1 MSGIRTVIV
10 DDEPLAREKL
20 RGFLGRH
27 PDLEL
32 AGEAADGLEAI
43 AVIERVRPA
52 LLLLDI
58 QMPELDGFEVLAAL
72 EGPATP
78 YVIFAT
84 AYDHYAV
91 QAFEVGAVDYLLKPI
106 APDRFDQAVERA
118 RTELR
123 RGDGAALAERL
134 ARALEAAAPG
144 RPRVERFLVR
154 ERERSRFVSADEVD
168 WIEAAGTYVKLH
180 ARSGT
185 HLLRATMKDLLP
197 RLDPAR
203 FARIHRTAIVNL
215 RRVKYLEPWSHGD
228 QRVVLESGERLTL
241 SRRFRDALP
250 LTLGDGP

>member
-1 MSGIRTVIV
+1 MTGIRTVIA

-20 RGFLGRH
+20 RGFLSRH
-27 PDLEL
+27 PDFVL
-32 AGEAADGLEAI
+32 AGEAGDGLEAVS
-43 AVIERVRPA
+43 VIERVRPE

-72 EGPATP
+72 EGPSTP

-91 QAFEVGAVDYLLKPI
+91 KAFEVGAVDYLLKPI

-118 RTELR
+118 RAELR

-134 ARALEAAAPG
+134 ARVLEAAAPS
-144 RPRVERFLVR
+144 RPRVERFLIR
-154 ERERSRFVSADEVD
+154 ERDRSLFVNTGEVD
-168 WIEAAGTYVKLH
+168 WIEAAGNYVKLH
-180 ARSGT
+180 ARGGT

-197 RLDPAR
+197 RLDPAQ

-241 SRRFRDALP
+241 SRRFRAALP
-250 LTLGDGP
+250 LTLGDGS